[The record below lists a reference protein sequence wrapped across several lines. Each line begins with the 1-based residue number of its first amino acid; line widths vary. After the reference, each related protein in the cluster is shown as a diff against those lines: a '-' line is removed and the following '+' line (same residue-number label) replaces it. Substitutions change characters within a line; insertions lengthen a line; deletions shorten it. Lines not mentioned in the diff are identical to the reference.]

1 MCHTYGTGVFAC
13 LRLLSFSPLACISG
27 MRYLPLGFTPKSS
40 RVGLHTAV
48 KRYNSHQNQHNPPRT
63 QHAYKQKPYH
73 APTNPRNTRA
83 GYTHAARG
91 ELEEAEAAARLML
104 NIIDTHPAMLH
115 LPLTFSL
122 AEASRRLVKATSE
135 RSGRPADSGQLSEV
149 LRGARATLV
158 FARPAAAGS
167 GSATAVA
174 GGGGGAAAAGARL
187 ATRFYRRST
196 EFPAAT
202 VETLRQR

>member
-1 MCHTYGTGVFAC
+1 
-13 LRLLSFSPLACISG
+13 
-27 MRYLPLGFTPKSS
+27 
-40 RVGLHTAV
+40 
-48 KRYNSHQNQHNPPRT
+48 
-63 QHAYKQKPYH
+63 
-73 APTNPRNTRA
+73 
-83 GYTHAARG
+83 
-91 ELEEAEAAARLML
+91 ML

-174 GGGGGAAAAGARL
+174 GGGGGGGGGWCAFGDEILSAFDRVSGGDGGDASAEVNL
-187 ATRFYRRST
+187 SKFFFS
-196 EFPAAT
+196 
-202 VETLRQR
+202 L